1 MVKARRRCSS
11 DRRKPVIGRAS
22 ACVMFQD
29 VQFGFATLSP
39 LVLQADGAID
49 LMHAAPIVIF
59 ERCGLKTGESYN
71 DPRACWLFA
80 EEAEMSLVDM
90 TEIGERQSS
99 DSCSTIL
106 LYISY
111 SEPTFSMSNGNF
123 NVGRRRR
130 NADGKASKTKPS
142 NA

>member
-1 MVKARRRCSS
+1 MPEKKRVIVRWAVCLSTSNGPEQRAWRVQGSKVKARRRCSS
-11 DRRKPVIGRAS
+11 DHRKTVIGRAS

-29 VQFGFATLSP
+29 VQFGFATLSA

-80 EEAEMSLVDM
+80 EETEMSLA
-90 TEIGERQSS
+90 G
-99 DSCSTIL
+99 
-106 LYISY
+106 
-111 SEPTFSMSNGNF
+111 
-123 NVGRRRR
+123 
-130 NADGKASKTKPS
+130 
-142 NA
+142 